1 MARHKRPFQNSAVPL
16 PAFIAGASAC
26 HLPVADSS
34 PQYLP
39 KTQAERDRMIREA
52 DFALKQAFAFC
63 PYSPEAVYRYVTLLL
78 NTGRVSDA
86 LLVAETCYKLDPY
99 NGQVKD
105 LVTHLRGSR
114 PAK

>member
-1 MARHKRPFQNSAVPL
+1 
-16 PAFIAGASAC
+16 
-26 HLPVADSS
+26 
-34 PQYLP
+34 
-39 KTQAERDRMIREA
+39 MIREA

-78 NTGRVSDA
+78 NTGRVEDA

-105 LVTHLRGSR
+105 LVTHLRSSR
-114 PAK
+114 AAK